1 MCHCSENEI
10 GSRLLTRNSR
20 KIAACYLKTFD
31 PQKDSCKLI
40 FTAIRFAKELNTIN
54 TRWTPFNLPHSVRT
68 KTKLTRE
75 KNLIINAIIVKMRT
89 SVQEETRSLGETFL
103 RLLCS
108 KCTYLALDFTWDGRR
123 STFRWCCLRT
133 VEIITERSTNT
144 TLTTFSCAIKL
155 NNWVPGNLPY
165 HQVNTESSTS
175 LNLKLANELPAS
187 STKAAPKRH
196 SR

>member
-1 MCHCSENEI
+1 MCHYSENEI

-75 KNLIINAIIVKMRT
+75 KKSYHKRHYRQNANLSARRNSFTRRNIPSLVMFKM
-89 SVQEETRSLGETFL
+89 
-103 RLLCS
+103 
-108 KCTYLALDFTWDGRR
+108 YIP
-123 STFRWCCLRT
+123 CLRFHLRWT
-133 VEIITERSTNT
+133 
-144 TLTTFSCAIKL
+144 
-155 NNWVPGNLPY
+155 
-165 HQVNTESSTS
+165 
-175 LNLKLANELPAS
+175 
-187 STKAAPKRH
+187 
-196 SR
+196 